1 MGRSP
6 GSIERRTKR
15 WGLGLSPRMGKPKT
29 SQKQSRAV
37 KPNAMS
43 RVQADSLVFVP
54 LAALLRS
61 SRGPI
66 IIITSIIM
74 HGQHVDQALGDNAH
88 TEKIFV

>member
-1 MGRSP
+1 
-6 GSIERRTKR
+6 
-15 WGLGLSPRMGKPKT
+15 
-29 SQKQSRAV
+29 
-37 KPNAMS
+37 MS

>member
-1 MGRSP
+1 
-6 GSIERRTKR
+6 
-15 WGLGLSPRMGKPKT
+15 MGKPKT

-66 IIITSIIM
+66 IIIIITSIIM